1 MQTGWDPGQWCGY
14 RVDGQREK
22 DSETPG
28 HPKREREGQALA
40 ASPQPRPAE
49 KGRHRGLWVTGEGRK
64 DGAVRS
70 RRQPPS
76 KVKPLTAAP
85 RV

>member
-1 MQTGWDPGQWCGY
+1 MG
-14 RVDGQREK
+14 REK
-22 DSETPG
+22 KTQRETPG